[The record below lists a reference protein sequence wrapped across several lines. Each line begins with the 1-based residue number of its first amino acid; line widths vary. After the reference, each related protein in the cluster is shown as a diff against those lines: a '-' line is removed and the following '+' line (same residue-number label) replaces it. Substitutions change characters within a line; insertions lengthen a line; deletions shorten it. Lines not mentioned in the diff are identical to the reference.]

1 MHNISIATFTQR
13 SESFSTHC
21 PFCGATSFDG
31 ENVTSCEHLQLVYQS
46 LEEQPFVFISAKHDN
61 ELAGCSDIDEMLALI
76 QSKPAQGT
84 YIGFKEVE
92 EGATPYETMLIF
104 DSLD

>member
-13 SESFSTHC
+13 SESFSIHC
-21 PFCGATSFDG
+21 PFCGITSFDG

-46 LEEQPFVFISAKHDN
+46 LAEQPFVFVSAEHDN
-61 ELAGCSDIDEMLALI
+61 DQARCSDIDDMLAMI
-76 QSKPAQGT
+76 ESKPAQGT

-92 EGATPYETMLIF
+92 EGGAPYETLLIF